1 MLKKFQKFPL
11 LQTSESVLSFMNGS
25 TLVHLV
31 VWIFMLWF
39 IDIFSYHH
47 LRLQHIIMHVCKLM
61 HIYKGWIFSS
71 YT

>member
-1 MLKKFQKFPL
+1 MLKKFQKFPTW
-11 LQTSESVLSFMNGS
+11 QISISIEFYE
-25 TLVHLV
+25 
-31 VWIFMLWF
+31 WIDPSPSCGLNFMLWF

-47 LRLQHIIMHVCKLM
+47 LRLQHIIMHVYKLM